1 MAEEEIIK
9 INNKIVQ
16 VDDRNRKVD
25 NMIKKINSL
34 KMQITSIFIKTQ
46 NLITSSYFDKAFNEI
61 TDLEGVEKYRR
72 KLYDFKDYLGA
83 TDGYTFFN
91 DYYVD
96 KMIDL
101 EDKYNLLE
109 NNANMPSASMYLVKK
124 KTSKIMTFFRYIRR
138 LFIHNSLNNEE
149 FENNNDF
156 NK

>member
-1 MAEEEIIK
+1 MKVKKIIK
-9 INNKIVQ
+9 NSFVY
-16 VDDRNRKVD
+16 
-25 NMIKKINSL
+25 KKMPESL
-34 KMQITSIFIKTQ
+34 KLKIKNIYKKSCNNVNIDPVTG
-46 NLITSSYFDKAFNEI
+46 FVVD
-61 TDLEGVEKYRR
+61 
-72 KLYDFKDYLGA
+72 
-83 TDGYTFFN
+83 

-109 NNANMPSASMYLVKK
+109 NNANLSSASMYLVKK
-124 KTSKIMTFFRYIRR
+124 KTSKIMAFFRYIRR